1 MTNHNTETLSDL
13 ATEAMVQ
20 ALVVTPVET
29 PKTDEAPCDTSDK
42 ACTKRWLDSLSDCC

>member
-1 MTNHNTETLSDL
+1 MANHNTEALADL

-20 ALVVTPVET
+20 SITPPVQEQQADV
-29 PKTDEAPCDTSDK
+29 PPCDVSDK

>member
-1 MTNHNTETLSDL
+1 MANHNTENLADL

-20 ALVVTPVET
+20 SITPVQEQ
-29 PKTDEAPCDTSDK
+29 PADVPPCDVSDK